1 MDTTSTPLHGP
12 GLTDVRGMVM
22 AHDAF
27 RWSLLPAPALVRGVA
42 PGDVRRTAVVA
53 SHVETTLAILEGHHT
68 SEDELLWPRLLER
81 VPEELA
87 PVVHL
92 MESQHAQ
99 IHDHLE
105 QTLVLLPRWR
115 ASTAAVDRDR
125 LATAVEALVESLT
138 EHMAAEERHLLPLAA
153 RSVSD
158 AEWAELGE
166 RGMRKIPFGF
176 LPTAFGIMR
185 HVGDPEVVAADLAKA
200 PLPIRVWLRLSA
212 DRAFRRYAAAL
223 GITD

>member
-1 MDTTSTPLHGP
+1 MSTTSAPLHGP
-12 GLTDVRGMVM
+12 GLTDVRGMIM

-42 PGDVRRTAVVA
+42 TGDVRRAAVVA
-53 SHVETTLAILEGHHT
+53 RHVETTLAILEGHHT
-68 SEDELLWPRLLER
+68 SEDDLLWPRLLER

-92 MESQHAQ
+92 MESQHEQ
-99 IHDHLE
+99 VHHHLE
-105 QTLVLLPRWR
+105 ETRSLLPRWR
-115 ASTAAVDRDR
+115 AGAAAADRDR
-125 LATAVEALVESLT
+125 LGTATDALVEVLV
-138 EHMAAEERHLLPLAA
+138 EHMAAEEQHLLPLAA
-153 RSVSD
+153 RSVSE

-185 HVGDPEVVAADLAKA
+185 HVGDPAIVAADLAKA
-200 PLPIRVWLRLSA
+200 PLPIRTWLRLSA
-212 DRAFRRYAAAL
+212 DRAFRRYAAEV
-223 GITD
+223 GIPA

>member
-1 MDTTSTPLHGP
+1 MSTTDAALHGP
-12 GLTDVRGMVM
+12 GLTDVRGMIM

-27 RWSLLPAPALVRGVA
+27 RWSLLPAPSLVRGVA
-42 PGDVRRTAVVA
+42 PGDVRRATVVA
-53 SHVETTLAILEGHHT
+53 SHVETILQVLEGHHT

-105 QTLVLLPRWR
+105 QTAELLPRWR
-115 ASTAAVDRDR
+115 AG
-125 LATAVEALVESLT
+125 ATAVERDRFAAAVEAHVEAHT
-138 EHMAAEERHLLPLAA
+138 EHMAAEERHVLPLAA
-153 RSVSD
+153 RSVSE

-166 RGMRKIPFGF
+166 RGLRKIPFGF

-200 PLPIRVWLRLSA
+200 PLPIRVWLRLAA
-212 DRAFRRYAAAL
+212 DRAFRRYAAKV
-223 GITD
+223 GIAT

>member
-1 MDTTSTPLHGP
+1 MI
-12 GLTDVRGMVM
+12 M

-27 RWSLLPAPALVRGVA
+27 RWSLLPAPTLVREVP
-42 PGDVRRTAVVA
+42 PGDVGRARVVA
-53 SHVETTLAILEGHHT
+53 GHVETILLVLEGHHT

-81 VPEELA
+81 VPEQLA

-92 MESQHAQ
+92 MENQHAH

-105 QTLVLLPRWR
+105 QTAALLPAVARWR
-115 ASTAAVDRDR
+115 DGRRARR
-125 LATAVEALVESLT
+125 LAAAVEALVDALV

-153 RSVSD
+153 RSVSE

-166 RGMRKIPFGF
+166 RGLRKIPFRF

-185 HVGDPEVVAADLAKA
+185 HVGDPAVVA
-200 PLPIRVWLRLSA
+200 PTWPRLPCRSASGCGSRPTARSGGTPRRWASPPEHGGSAAHERRALTVRL
-212 DRAFRRYAAAL
+212 
-223 GITD
+223 

>member
-1 MDTTSTPLHGP
+1 MSTTSAPLHGP
-12 GLTDVRGMVM
+12 GLTDVRGMIM

-27 RWSLLPAPALVRGVA
+27 RWSLLPAPALVRAVE
-42 PGDVRRTAVVA
+42 PGDVRRAAVVA
-53 SHVETTLAILEGHHT
+53 RHVETILTVLEGHHT

-92 MESQHAQ
+92 MEGQHAQ
-99 IHDHLE
+99 IHDDLE
-105 QTLVLLPRWR
+105 QTRALLPRWR
-115 ASTAAVDRDR
+115 SGAAAADRDR
-125 LATAVEALVESLT
+125 LAAAVEALVQALT
-138 EHMAAEERHLLPLAA
+138 EHMAAEERHVLPLAA

-158 AEWAELGE
+158 AEWAELGD
-166 RGMRKIPFGF
+166 RGIRKIPFGF

-200 PLPIRVWLRLSA
+200 PLPIRVWLGLTA
-212 DRAFRRYAAAL
+212 DRAFRRYAAKV
-223 GITD
+223 GIAA

>member
-1 MDTTSTPLHGP
+1 MSTTDAALHGP
-12 GLTDVRGMVM
+12 GRTDVRGMIM

-27 RWSLLPAPALVRGVA
+27 RWSLLPAPTLVREVP
-42 PGDVRRTAVVA
+42 PGDVGRARVVA
-53 SHVETTLAILEGHHT
+53 GHVETILLVLEGHHT

-81 VPEELA
+81 VPEQLA

-92 MESQHAQ
+92 MENQHAH

-105 QTLVLLPRWR
+105 QTAALLPRWR
-115 ASTAAVDRDR
+115 AGATAVERDR
-125 LATAVEALVESLT
+125 LAAAVEALVDALV

-153 RSVSD
+153 RSVSE

-166 RGMRKIPFGF
+166 RGLRKIPFRF

-185 HVGDPEVVAADLAKA
+185 HVGDPAVVAADLAKA
-200 PLPIRVWLRLSA
+200 PLPVRLWLRLTA
-212 DRAFRRYAAAL
+212 DRAFRRYAATV
-223 GITD
+223 GITA